1 MILIDFA
8 TKVNE
13 ICIQCENVNLID
25 VAFKDNKLWFK
36 AEYIL
41 RSMYIHVDFSV
52 EM

>member
-1 MILIDFA
+1 MIFIDVA
-8 TKVNE
+8 KKNNK

-25 VAFKDNKLWFK
+25 FAFKDNKLWFK

-41 RSMYIHVDFSV
+41 RSMYIHVDLSV